1 MNKLVLLYI
10 LAIIAYALP
19 SNYDLRAQ
27 NDIIRY
33 ANYGL

>member
-1 MNKLVLLYI
+1 MRKVLCLLI
-10 LAIIAYALP
+10 LACAVLALP

-27 NDIIRY
+27 SDITRY